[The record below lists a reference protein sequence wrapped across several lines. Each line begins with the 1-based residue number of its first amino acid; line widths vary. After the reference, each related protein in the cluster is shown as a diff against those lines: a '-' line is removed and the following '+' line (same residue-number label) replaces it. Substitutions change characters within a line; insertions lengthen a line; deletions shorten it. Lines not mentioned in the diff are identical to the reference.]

1 MGTRGGAVVEFRL
14 LGGVEAVVGGRPVD
28 LGHARQRCVL
38 AALLVRLERP
48 LPVDRL
54 VHLVWSD
61 HPPRRA
67 RDTLYGYLS
76 RLRGA
81 LTGGGTGPTIVRG
94 PDGYVLTAA
103 PSDVDLYRFRELV
116 DRARLTA
123 DDERAADLYEQALGL
138 WRGEPFGTL
147 ESPWLD
153 TLRPALSQERLA
165 AELDRTDVAL
175 RRGRHREQLAGLRA
189 RAGEHPLDERLCG
202 QLMLALYRCGRVAEA
217 LDHYRSARARL
228 TDDLGIDPGAP
239 LRRLHQRILEAD
251 PELAPAARAPGTPT
265 PPTSAVPAPAAPTPG
280 PLPTT
285 PSQLPLPVRRLVGRA
300 RELEALDR
308 HLDATGQD
316 GAAVAVASIAGSAG
330 IGKTTLA
337 LSWARRVRERFPDGQ
352 LYVNLRGFDPSGTPM
367 SPEEAV
373 RGLLE
378 GLGVP
383 AERIPATVDAQSG
396 LYRTLVA
403 DRRLLLVLDNA
414 HDADQVRALLPG
426 TTSCLVIVTSRRQL
440 PGLLVDGYVR
450 QLTLGLLDADGSR
463 ELLAGLLG
471 PERVDAEP
479 EAVAAVVERCARLPL
494 ALSIAAAR
502 AATAAHLPLSA
513 LAEELAQE
521 RHRIAALSTGD
532 GRHTDL
538 ATVFSWSY
546 RALSPVSARLF
557 RLLGLHPGP
566 DVGAPAAAAIAG
578 LPEHG
583 ARSALAELTAANL
596 LHQHAP
602 GRYQF
607 HDLLRAYATERAL
620 AEDPERDRHTALGRV
635 LDHYLHTA
643 CAADRLLDPHRDP
656 IVLRPPRA
664 APERLAGQE
673 EAQAWFAARSAV
685 LLDAVRQAARSG
697 FDGHAWQL
705 AWSMATYL
713 QRVGHWRAWVATA
726 RTALE
731 SARRAGDPAGRAH
744 SHHGLG
750 LALAWTGRT
759 DEARAQ
765 LDLALERYAAL
776 GDDPGLAHTHRTVAF
791 VLQRAGDHR
800 GALDHAERTLAHYRA
815 AGHRAGQASAHNA
828 IGWYRAQ
835 LGDHE
840 GALTDCERALA
851 LFQEVGNRTGQAYT
865 WDSLGFVYL
874 GSARPG
880 EAVRCYERALGHFRY
895 LGDHSG
901 TADTLTALAEARQA
915 LGDPE
920 SARLACREALALQ
933 REHGLPGADRVR
945 ALLAELSAAAPPG
958 R

>member
-14 LGGVEAVVGGRPVD
+14 LGGVEAVLDGRPIG

-38 AALLVRLERP
+38 AALLVQVNRP

-54 VHLVWSD
+54 VHLVWGD
-61 HPPRRA
+61 RPPRRA

-81 LTGGGTGPTIVRG
+81 LAGSGAGPTIVRG
-94 PDGYVLTAA
+94 PDGYVLTTD
-103 PSDVDLYRFRELV
+103 PLDVDLYRFRELV
-116 DRARLTA
+116 DRARATA
-123 DDERAADLYEQALGL
+123 DDQRSADLFEQALGL
-138 WRGEPFGTL
+138 WHGEPFGTL

-153 TLRPALSQERLA
+153 TLRPALAQERFA

-175 RRGRHREQLAGLRA
+175 RRGRHLEQLAGLRE
-189 RAGEHPLDERLCG
+189 RAGRHPLDERLCG

-217 LDHYRSARARL
+217 LDHYRFAREQLA
-228 TDDLGIDPGAP
+228 DDLGIDPGAP

-251 PELAPAARAPGTPT
+251 PELAPDTPGPGPRAPGPR
-265 PPTSAVPAPAAPTPG
+265 PA
-280 PLPTT
+280 T
-285 PSQLPLPVRRLVGRA
+285 PSQLPLSVRRLAGRA
-300 RELEALDR
+300 RELAALDR
-308 HLDATGQD
+308 HLDATGRD
-316 GAAVAVASIAGSAG
+316 GAATAVASIAGGAG

-337 LSWARRVRERFPDGQ
+337 LSWARQVREHFPDGQ

-367 SPEEAV
+367 PPEEAL
-373 RGLLE
+373 RSLLE
-378 GLGVP
+378 GLDVP
-383 AERIPATVDAQSG
+383 AERIPATAAAQGG

-414 HDADQVRALLPG
+414 RDADQVRPLLPG
-426 TTSCLVIVTSRRQL
+426 TTRCLVIVTSRRQL

-450 QLTLGLLDADGSR
+450 QLTLGLLDADEAR
-463 ELLAGLLG
+463 ELLGGLLG
-471 PERVDAEP
+471 PERVAAEP

-502 AATAAHLPLSA
+502 AATDAHLPLAA
-513 LAEELAQE
+513 LAEDLAQE

-538 ATVFSWSY
+538 AAVFSWSY
-546 RALSPVSARLF
+546 QALSPASARLF

-583 ARSALAELTAANL
+583 ARAALAELTGANL

-602 GRYQF
+602 GRYEF
-607 HDLLRAYATERAL
+607 HDLLRAYAAERAL
-620 AEDPERDRHTALGRV
+620 AEDAEQDRHAALGRV

-656 IVLRPPRA
+656 IALHPPRV
-664 APERLAGQE
+664 APERLTDQR

-685 LLDAVRQAARSG
+685 LLDAVRQAAQSG
-697 FDGHAWQL
+697 FDGHAWRL

-713 QRVGHWRAWVATA
+713 QRVGHWRAWVAGA

-731 SARRAGDPAGRAH
+731 SAGRAGDPAGRAH

-765 LDLALERYAAL
+765 LDLALELYAAL
-776 GDDPGLAHTHRTVAF
+776 GDDTGLAHTHRTVAF
-791 VLQRAGDHR
+791 VLQRAGEHR
-800 GALDHAERTLAHYRA
+800 GALDHAERTLSHYRA

-835 LGDHE
+835 LGDHD
-840 GALTDCERALA
+840 GALADCERALT

-865 WDSLGFVYL
+865 WDSLGFVHL
-874 GSARPG
+874 GSGRPG
-880 EAVRCYERALGHFRY
+880 EAVRCYEQALGHFRY

-901 TADTLTALAEARQA
+901 TADTLTALAEAWQA
-915 LGDPE
+915 LGDLE
-920 SARLACREALALQ
+920 RARSDCREALALK
-933 REHGLPGADRVR
+933 REHGLPGVDRVR
-945 ALLAELSAAAPPG
+945 DLLAGLSVPVPP

>member
-1 MGTRGGAVVEFRL
+1 MGTGGGAVVEFRL
-14 LGGVEAVVGGRPVD
+14 LGGVEAVVGGRPIG

-38 AALLVRLERP
+38 AALLVQVNRP

-54 VHLVWSD
+54 VHLVWGD
-61 HPPRRA
+61 RPPRRA

-81 LTGGGTGPTIVRG
+81 LAGGGTGPTIVRG
-94 PDGYVLTAA
+94 PDGYVLTAD
-103 PSDVDLYRFRELV
+103 PLDVDLYRFRELV
-116 DRARLTA
+116 DRARVTA
-123 DDERAADLYEQALGL
+123 DDERAADLFEQALGL

-147 ESPWLD
+147 ESLWLD

-165 AELDRTDVAL
+165 AELDCTDVAL
-175 RRGRHREQLAGLRA
+175 RRGRHREQLTGLRA

-217 LDHYRSARARL
+217 LDHYRFARGRL
-228 TDDLGIDPGAP
+228 ADDLGIDPGAA

-251 PELAPAARAPGTPT
+251 PELAPDTPAPGTR
-265 PPTSAVPAPAAPTPG
+265 APG
-280 PLPTT
+280 PLPAT
-285 PSQLPLPVRRLVGRA
+285 PSQLPLPVRRLAGRA
-300 RELEALDR
+300 RELAVLDR
-308 HLDATGQD
+308 HLDASGQD
-316 GAAVAVASIAGSAG
+316 GAAVAVASIAGGAG

-337 LSWARRVRERFPDGQ
+337 LSWARQVREHFPDGQ

-367 SPEEAV
+367 PPEEAV

-383 AERIPATVDAQSG
+383 AERIPATAAAQSG

-414 HDADQVRALLPG
+414 HDADQVRPLLPG
-426 TTSCLVIVTSRRQL
+426 TTRCLVIVTSRRQL

-450 QLTLGLLDADGSR
+450 QLTLGLLDADGAR

-471 PERVDAEP
+471 PERVAAEP

-502 AATAAHLPLSA
+502 AATAAHLPLAA
-513 LAEELAQE
+513 LAEELSQE

-546 RALSPVSARLF
+546 RALSPASARLF

-566 DVGAPAAAAIAG
+566 DVGAPAVAAIAG
-578 LPEHG
+578 LPEPG
-583 ARSALAELTAANL
+583 VRAALAELTGANL
-596 LHQHAP
+596 LHHHAP

-607 HDLLRAYATERAL
+607 HDLLRVYAAERAL
-620 AEDPERDRHTALGRV
+620 AEDPERDRHAALGRV

-656 IVLRPPRA
+656 IALRPPRA
-664 APERLAGQE
+664 APERLTDQRG
-673 EAQAWFAARSAV
+673 AQAWFAARSTV
-685 LLDAVRQAARSG
+685 LLDAVRLAARSG

-731 SARRAGDPAGRAH
+731 SACRAGDPAGQAH
-744 SHHGLG
+744 SRHSLG

-776 GDDPGLAHTHRTVAF
+776 GDDTGLAHTHRTVAF
-791 VLQRAGDHR
+791 ALQRAGDHR

-865 WDSLGFVYL
+865 WDSLGFVHL
-874 GSARPG
+874 GSGRPG
-880 EAVRCYERALGHFRY
+880 EAVRCYEQALGHFRY

-920 SARLACREALALQ
+920 PARLACREALALKQ
-933 REHGLPGADRVR
+933 EHGLPGVDRVR
-945 ALLAELSAAAPPG
+945 ALLAELSAPAPP